1 MIVSDAHNF
10 ASRLSRDME
19 QLQREK
25 QMHIEKLSSGVKVE
39 KSTDDAGAF
48 SNKIKQASELKR
60 QRAVTQGLQNALS
73 YTQVQTGALNNVN
86 RIYDRMA
93 QLATMAMDIS
103 KSDSDRENYNKEFQ
117 ELREHVLQIDIEQ
130 FNGQDL
136 FRNTK
141 YAVINTGAMNWTNA
155 RAHVAA
161 KNAIDPEYDHYLA
174 TITSSDEQDEINRQL
189 KGAVAGTEM
198 WLGGSDSELNG
209 EAPGFNE
216 GNWRWVEGPEGL
228 ENGGIGRLFWQGKGQ
243 DSGGTLVPGMYENW
257 TKRPG
262 LNNDEPNQFF
272 GVNEDALQITTQ
284 EKWNDLHPF
293 STSPTAYLRESDP
306 NNLRAYDDVS
316 GGFFELARVSFK
328 RFLPSTTIDLT
339 SLANAKD
346 ALSRVMEAQDD
357 VVDKIALTGSNASRL
372 NSEILSSEN
381 DLINREKSLSRI
393 EDVDMAIT
401 ASRLARAEIKMQS
414 TSAIFAQANKLFNQ
428 RNYVDELLS

>member
-1 MIVSDAHNF
+1 
-10 ASRLSRDME
+10 
-19 QLQREK
+19 
-25 QMHIEKLSSGVKVE
+25 
-39 KSTDDAGAF
+39 
-48 SNKIKQASELKR
+48 
-60 QRAVTQGLQNALS
+60 
-73 YTQVQTGALNNVN
+73 
-86 RIYDRMA
+86 
-93 QLATMAMDIS
+93 
-103 KSDSDRENYNKEFQ
+103 
-117 ELREHVLQIDIEQ
+117 
-130 FNGQDL
+130 
-136 FRNTK
+136 
-141 YAVINTGAMNWTNA
+141 
-155 RAHVAA
+155 
-161 KNAIDPEYDHYLA
+161 
-174 TITSSDEQDEINRQL
+174 
-189 KGAVAGTEM
+189 
-198 WLGGSDSELNG
+198 
-209 EAPGFNE
+209 
-216 GNWRWVEGPEGL
+216 
-228 ENGGIGRLFWQGKGQ
+228 
-243 DSGGTLVPGMYENW
+243 MYENW